1 VGANGRRKRLLCT
14 PSIGTRCNCFSP
26 QQLQCNS
33 LDPVSLHVE
42 GTERDITLAVAS
54 SLLPQSTIEN
64 TLLYAANSG
73 FRGVECGAER
83 ELKAMR
89 WYAVQ
94 TRSRHEKMVAR
105 QLEGQGFTTFLPL
118 SNEVRQWSDRRKVV
132 EMPLFPGY
140 AFVRMVYQ
148 LEERMRVL
156 TAEGVVNFVGVH
168 GQGVPI
174 PDKQI
179 EDIQS
184 LLTAKVPFESYPF
197 LKVGQRVRIRSGSL
211 NGTEGILV
219 GQESDRRL
227 VISVELIQRSVSIR
241 LQGYEVEPIEGA
253 S

>member
-1 VGANGRRKRLLCT
+1 MAN
-14 PSIGTRCNCFSP
+14 
-26 QQLQCNS
+26 
-33 LDPVSLHVE
+33 
-42 GTERDITLAVAS
+42 AS
-54 SLLPQSTIEN
+54 SLLPHNVAESM
-64 TLLYAANSG
+64 TLAGAGFHMSANG
-73 FRGVECGAER
+73 IDQ

-94 TRSRHEKMVAR
+94 TRSRHEKIVAR

-118 SNEVRQWSDRRKVV
+118 SSELRQWSDRRKIV
-132 EMPLFPGY
+132 EIPLFPGY
-140 AFVRMVYQ
+140 AFVRMKYQ
-148 LEERMRVL
+148 PAERLRAL

-184 LLTAKVPFESYPF
+184 LLAAKVPFESHPF

-219 GQESDRRL
+219 GQESDRLL

-241 LQGYEVEPIEGA
+241 LQGYEVEPV
-253 S
+253 